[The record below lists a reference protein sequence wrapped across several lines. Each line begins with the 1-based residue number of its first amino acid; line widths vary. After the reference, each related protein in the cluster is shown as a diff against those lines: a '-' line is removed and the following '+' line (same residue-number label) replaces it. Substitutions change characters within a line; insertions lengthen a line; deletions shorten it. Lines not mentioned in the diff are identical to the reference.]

1 MSGKGGKG
9 VLSLLKRVV
18 DDAQKKIDIE
28 TAKNPSLKQA
38 ISIVEQFLRQSGRV
52 CYGGQ
57 AINSYLPK
65 HDQFYDPERNL
76 PDYDFFSPNE
86 KADTKELIHMLREA
100 GYTEISRRV
109 GIHEGTTKL
118 YVNFFP
124 IADVTE
130 IDPEFYLHIRRK
142 ANIINGIHYTD
153 PIFLRMMMY
162 LELSRPKGMLTRWEK
177 VYQRLDLLDK
187 AQPLT
192 LCKYSRP
199 IYLKDDAMAISHP
212 ILMRYILTNHR
223 VYMGANIFGIYNKS
237 KKSIF
242 FKVKKVLHDISP
254 VMFLSNDAV
263 MDARILKD
271 SIPDSEQR
279 EILGYQNILPAM
291 IGLYSK
297 DVLLALIIQ
306 EEACHSYFS
315 IPIASKSKT
324 MLRVASLDTLLT
336 FLIGLYYR
344 EDDTLLQINSLIC
357 WIQIFNDLSK
367 FYRENP
373 TPYIQAFATECS
385 GYQTTFA
392 SLLRAKGARIEAA
405 RQKISSQR
413 LSRGIN
419 SRLRSRSRSRSKAK
433 TQSTTRKRQTR
444 ADSV

>member
-1 MSGKGGKG
+1 MSGTT
-9 VLSLLKRVV
+9 VLSHLKRVV
-18 DDAQKKIDIE
+18 DLAQKKIDTE

-57 AINSYLPK
+57 AINSFLPK
-65 HDQFYDPERNL
+65 QDQFYDPERNL

-86 KADTKELIHMLREA
+86 KADTKELIHMLKEA
-100 GYTEISRRV
+100 GYSEISRRV

-162 LELSRPKGMLTRWEK
+162 LELSRPKGMITRWEK

-192 LCKYSRP
+192 VCKYSRP
-199 IYLKDDAMAISHP
+199 IFLKDDAMTTSHP
-212 ILMRYILTNHR
+212 ILMQYILTNHR
-223 VYMGANIFGIYNKS
+223 VYMGANMFGLYNKS

-242 FKVKKVLHDISP
+242 FKVKKVLNEISP
-254 VMFLSNDAV
+254 VMFLSNDAE

-271 SIPDSEQR
+271 SIPGTEKR

-315 IPIASKSKT
+315 IPITSKSKT

-344 EDDTLLQINSLIC
+344 EDDTILQINSLLC

-367 FYRENP
+367 FYRAHP
-373 TPYIQAFATECS
+373 TQYIEAFATDCS

-405 RQKISSQR
+405 RQKISSQSVSKGID
-413 LSRGIN
+413 SRI
-419 SRLRSRSRSRSKAK
+419 RSKTRSK
-433 TQSTTRKRQTR
+433 TLSARSTRSTRRRST
-444 ADSV
+444 